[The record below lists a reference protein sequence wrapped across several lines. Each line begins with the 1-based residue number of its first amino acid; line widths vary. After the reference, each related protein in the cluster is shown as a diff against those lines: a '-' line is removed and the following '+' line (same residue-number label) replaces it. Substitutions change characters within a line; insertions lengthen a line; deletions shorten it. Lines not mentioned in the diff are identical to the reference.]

1 MISHLKFDEDL
12 SELRWTVDYEDDY
25 LFMKKLYEALYSEE
39 KIFLM
44 EDILD
49 YLKEHPELEAI
60 NSSHEVNEGLKLSEM
75 NDQQINK

>member
-1 MISHLKFDEDL
+1 LKFDEDL

-25 LFMKKLYEALYSEE
+25 LFMQKLYEALYSED

-49 YLKEHPELEAI
+49 YLKDHPELEVI
-60 NSSHEVNEGLKLSEM
+60 NNSHEVNEGYKISLINDKKL
-75 NDQQINK
+75 NKRV